1 MWRDRFV
8 ILAFSIEKS
17 HVSYSGISKN
27 EQYCFGKYDHAILLE
42 VLYIY
47 IYVYIYIV
55 SVIVVL
61 RFNFLSLFST
71 ITRFIWRCMK
81 VLNSQN
87 WYVFFI
93 VFDMCIVLQESTEP
107 FYGNMHRIFILLQLL
122 ILFKIRVLY
131 YLIFFEYHYNTHI
144 SHFFNSTAFFRPP
157 HSRIAVMF
165 YHSI

>member
-1 MWRDRFV
+1 
-8 ILAFSIEKS
+8 
-17 HVSYSGISKN
+17 
-27 EQYCFGKYDHAILLE
+27 
-42 VLYIY
+42 
-47 IYVYIYIV
+47 
-55 SVIVVL
+55 
-61 RFNFLSLFST
+61 
-71 ITRFIWRCMK
+71 MK
-81 VLNSQN
+81 ALNSQN
-87 WYVFFI
+87 WYGFFYI
-93 VFDMCIVLQESTEP
+93 VLDMCSVLKESTKP